1 MEDME
6 DNTSLRNPSVVIAE
20 LQAMLADDPEIAAL
34 LAEAAQTLEYLQ
46 RGFLVKLQQ
55 HDATVAALKAE
66 VKLLREDVQDALQ
79 ETKEVVATLQNAR
92 RAYSARQK
100 DVKDNSPW
108 LT

>member
-1 MEDME
+1 ME

-55 HDATVAALKAE
+55 HDATVAALKTEIRTQRKEIAA
-66 VKLLREDVQDALQ
+66 LRETQRKYLNLDRPNPDAD
-79 ETKEVVATLQNAR
+79 AG
-92 RAYSARQK
+92 
-100 DVKDNSPW
+100 W
-108 LT
+108 LN